1 MYIRFGAIFFF
12 DTGASVGEITGHSK
26 PCTSIDFKSTRPF
39 RIVTGSED
47 LSANWFEGPPFK
59 YKKSIKDHQRLIN
72 CVRFSPNGEKFITVS
87 GDKTCIIYDGKTGDK
102 LIELD
107 KNDAH
112 KLGVYS
118 ASWSPDSTK
127 ILTSSADKTAKLWD
141 AESGKCLGTWT
152 LGKEI
157 DDQQLGCLW
166 LTENELV
173 SISLNGFINFL
184 DLNNFD
190 GAPTKIIRGHN
201 KLITALAYDSQNQK
215 IYSGDFGARM
225 IQWDVKTGETELFQ
239 GKEHGSQ
246 VTALA
251 VAGGNLY
258 SISMDDTLK
267 ISSISS
273 QTWGDSLA
281 LDLQP
286 LSLAV
291 EKNGAFAIVCG
302 LTDALVIKNG
312 KIVSNNKLSFQTS
325 SVAVSPD
332 GKQVAIGSK
341 DHKIYIHKF
350 DGDKLVL
357 ESTLNEHR
365 GEITSITYS
374 PDGKYLASSDSNR
387 EIIVFQDGKRIISG
401 WVFHTA
407 RVAAISWSPN
417 STRIASVGTDGNMFV
432 WNVNQPNVR
441 AQFKKAH
448 YGGGTVC
455 VWIDDNTI
463 ATGGQDC
470 SIKLWTVSE

>member
-1 MYIRFGAIFFF
+1 M
-12 DTGASVGEITGHSK
+12 
-26 PCTSIDFKSTRPF
+26 
-39 RIVTGSED
+39 
-47 LSANWFEGPPFK
+47 
-59 YKKSIKDHQRLIN
+59 
-72 CVRFSPNGEKFITVS
+72 
-87 GDKTCIIYDGKTGDK
+87 
-102 LIELD
+102 ELD
-107 KNDAH
+107 KTDGH

-118 ASWSPDSTK
+118 ASWSPDSSK

-141 AESGKCLGTWT
+141 AETGKCLGTWT

-166 LTENELV
+166 LTEDELI

-190 GAPTKIIRGHN
+190 APPTKIIRGHN
-201 KLITALAYDSQNQK
+201 KLITALAFDPQNQK

-225 IQWDVKTGETELFQ
+225 IQWDVKTGETELFK

-273 QTWGDSLA
+273 QTWGDSLP

-286 LSLAV
+286 LCLAV
-291 EKNGAFAIVCG
+291 EKNGEFAVVCG
-302 LTDALVIKNG
+302 LTTALVIRNG
-312 KIVSNNKLSFQTS
+312 KIVSRNDLKFQAS
-325 SVAVSPD
+325 SVAVSQD

-341 DHKIYIHKF
+341 DHKIYIHSLN
-350 DGDKLVL
+350 GDNLVL
-357 ESTLNEHR
+357 ENTLSDHR

-374 PDGKYLASSDSNR
+374 PNGKYLASSDSNR
-387 EIIVFQDGKRIISG
+387 EIIVYEGGKRIVSG

-407 RVAAISWSPN
+407 RVASISWSPN

-432 WNVNQPNVR
+432 WNVNEPNVR

-448 YGGGTVC
+448 YGGGTTS

-470 SIKLWTVSE
+470 AIKLWTVSD